1 MFLFLGKYSLL
12 KIILQLSYAS
22 EWLIGF
28 LLTIANI
35 LIKTKIA
42 TQVRCKDEMF
52 IFILHWTG
60 IM

>member
-22 EWLIGF
+22 EWLTGF
-28 LLTIANI
+28 LLTIANV

-42 TQVRCKDEMF
+42 A
-52 IFILHWTG
+52 
-60 IM
+60 

>member
-1 MFLFLGKYSLL
+1 MS
-12 KIILQLSYAS
+12 QLSYAS
-22 EWLIGF
+22 EWLTRF

-42 TQVRCKDEMF
+42 AQLRCKDEMF